1 MKNKTYDIL
10 KEVALTV
17 LPAIATFLV
26 TLGNIWS
33 IPFATEISASIT
45 ALDAFLGAVLHIS
58 NKNYNKNLL
67 KEGR

>member
-26 TLGNIWS
+26 TLGNIWG
-33 IPFATEISASIT
+33 IPFATEISAT
-45 ALDAFLGAVLHIS
+45 VMAVDALLGAVLHIS
-58 NKNYNKNLL
+58 NTNYNKTIV
-67 KEGR
+67 KGE

>member
-26 TLGNIWS
+26 TLGNIWG
-33 IPFATEISASIT
+33 IPFATEISATVIAIDT
-45 ALDAFLGAVLHIS
+45 LLGAILHIS
-58 NKNYNKNLL
+58 NINYNKTIV
-67 KEGR
+67 KGGE